1 MSSGT
6 FQPSLLA
13 GAARPDVRG
22 SRVAPASTFGTTAMS
37 GAFDGRFTSIICA
50 EMWLQVWDIN
60 ATKPAYPVA
69 HTDRTTPRPLER
81 IP

>member
-1 MSSGT
+1 
-6 FQPSLLA
+6 
-13 GAARPDVRG
+13 
-22 SRVAPASTFGTTAMS
+22 MS
-37 GAFDGRFTSIICA
+37 GAFDDRFTSITCA

>member
-13 GAARPDVRG
+13 GAARPGFDG
-22 SRVAPASTFGTTAMS
+22 SRVALAPTFGTTATS
-37 GAFDGRFTSIICA
+37 GAVDASFTSITCA

>member
-13 GAARPDVRG
+13 GAARPGFCG
-22 SRVAPASTFGTTAMS
+22 SRVAPAPTFGSTATLAAVH
-37 GAFDGRFTSIICA
+37 GFTKSITA

-60 ATKPAYPVA
+60 AKPAYPVA
-69 HTDRTTPRPLER
+69 HTDRTPPRPLER
-81 IP
+81 FP